1 MKIICIGRNYAKHA
15 AELKNEVPKS
25 PVFFLKPESA
35 LLKDN
40 KPFYYPDFTED
51 LHYELEVVLRLN
63 KVGKSIEPQFAS
75 RYFDQIGLGIDF
87 TARDIQSRCKAKGL
101 PWEAAKAFDGSAVI
115 SHFVAAERFDN
126 LDNLHFRLEKNG
138 KVVQDGNTADLIFSF
153 DKLISHVSG
162 FMTIKIGDLLY
173 TGTPEGVGPV
183 KIGDRLSA
191 YLEDEKMLDF
201 EIK

>member
-138 KVVQDGNTADLIFSF
+138 KVVQDGNTTDLIFSF

-162 FMTIKIGDLLY
+162 VMTIKIGDLLY